1 MAVGYT
7 YVSKEECPI
16 CCYPMDVTKLRS
28 RLVRIKQDSDFCS
41 YYKDFN
47 PYYYTIWIC
56 PHCGYAADSIHFKEI
71 NERDKVKVAE
81 FLMSRQVRIPHTETR
96 TRDQAIT
103 AFKLAIY
110 LADLANA
117 PSSRMAGLYLK
128 LAWLYREAGDKDNE
142 NQLLELAVKAYDRAL
157 LSERFPVGSM
167 TDNMVIYLIGDLYR
181 RLGDTEKATQYL
193 SRIIGDKTAR
203 SEFNIYKRAR
213 DVWQDMRGEKI

>member
-7 YVSKEECPI
+7 YVSEEECPT

-28 RLVRIKQDSDFCS
+28 RLITINQDSDFCS

-47 PYYYTIWIC
+47 PYYYTIWVC
-56 PHCGYAADSIHFKEI
+56 PHCGYAADSVHFKEI
-71 NERDKVKVAE
+71 NERVKVKVAE

-117 PSSRMAGLYLK
+117 PSSRRAAYWQERIPPTGK
-128 LAWLYREAGDKDNE
+128 L
-142 NQLLELAVKAYDRAL
+142 
-157 LSERFPVGSM
+157 
-167 TDNMVIYLIGDLYR
+167 MV
-181 RLGDTEKATQYL
+181 
-193 SRIIGDKTAR
+193 
-203 SEFNIYKRAR
+203 
-213 DVWQDMRGEKI
+213 